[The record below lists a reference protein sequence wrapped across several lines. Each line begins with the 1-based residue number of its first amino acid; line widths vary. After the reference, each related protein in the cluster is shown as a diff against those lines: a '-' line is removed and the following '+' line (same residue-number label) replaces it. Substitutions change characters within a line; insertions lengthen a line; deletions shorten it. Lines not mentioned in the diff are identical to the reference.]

1 MKKVYFMS
9 MALAAMLAM
18 AGCSNDDIAG
28 VGGDD
33 ATTTTLAEGEGIV
46 AINLSNTGIGT
57 RAARPLGSSAAA
69 NDVNKVKLVVYS
81 GENAG
86 SLSEDKNVKMSG
98 QEQENE
104 IIVDWTA
111 TTDTE
116 LEWDNS
122 HDDKK
127 SVKLSGLQANRYYKI
142 VAYGYNAES
151 GDAPAFAVADGDNTG
166 EFKVA
171 QFTAPEEVFAGAS
184 ETVQAN
190 ANGKF
195 NSAVQVEMDR
205 QVAGMLAY
213 IKNVPTRLLNASGEM
228 KVVKFVKVLAKRKV
242 AGIKFPSTTDFNGLT
257 VESPEED
264 EEVALLTFNMENI
277 AENWAGGNPTESAW
291 EFNDYTNGKIESG
304 KTKNPFAEGYTAP
317 TGLTLVEG
325 SIFGACYLLPY
336 DKHYSEQTLTIEL
349 QDADGNALKTLNVN
363 TTATAKPSDGTI
375 NAYDIRRNNF
385 YSIGRKF
392 AVDNTDGDT
401 DDDDEPGTDDPDD
414 NDDPVDVGSSND
426 ALLIIHD
433 NWKMLHQ
440 MTVEEA

>member
-1 MKKVYFMS
+1 MS

-69 NDVNKVKLVVYS
+69 NNVNKVKLVVYS

-86 SLSEDKNVKMSG
+86 TLSEDKDVKISG
-98 QEQENE
+98 DGDM
-104 IIVDWTA
+104 IIDWTA

-116 LEWDNS
+116 LEWNNS

-127 SVKLSGLQANRYYKI
+127 SVKLSGLQANHYYKI
-142 VAYGYNAES
+142 VAYGYNAAS
-151 GDAPAFAVADGDNTG
+151 GDAPAFTVANGDNTG

-171 QFTAPEEVFAGAS
+171 QFDAPEEVFAGAS
-184 ETVQAN
+184 KTVQAN

-228 KVVKFVKVLAKRKV
+228 KVVKFVKVLANKKV

-257 VESPEED
+257 VESPKED
-264 EEVALLTFNMENI
+264 EEVALLTFDMSKI
-277 AENWAGGNPTESAW
+277 AENWSDGNPAESAW
-291 EFNDYTNGKIESG
+291 EFNDYTNGEIESG
-304 KTKNPFAEGYTAP
+304 KTKNPFAEGYKAP
-317 TGLTLVEG
+317 ADLTLVEG

-336 DKHYSEQTLTIEL
+336 DTHYDEQTLTIEL

-375 NAYDIRRNNF
+375 KAYDIRRNNF

-414 NDDPVDVGSSND
+414 DDDPVDVGSSND

>member
-28 VGGDD
+28 VDGNDV
-33 ATTTTLAEGEGIV
+33 TTTTLAEGEGIV

-57 RAARPLGSSAAA
+57 RAARPMGSSAAA
-69 NDVNKVKLVVYS
+69 NNVNKVQLVVYS
-81 GENAG
+81 GTDAS
-86 SLSEDKNVKMSG
+86 SLSKDESVKISG
-98 QEQENE
+98 DDDM
-104 IIVDWTA
+104 IINWTA
-111 TTDTE
+111 TDTE
-116 LEWDNS
+116 LESGNS
-122 HDDKK
+122 HDDKQ
-127 SVKLSGLQANRYYKI
+127 SVKLTGLQAGHYYKI
-142 VAYGYNAES
+142 VAYGYNAVS
-151 GDAPAFAVADGDNTG
+151 GDAPAFTVADGDNTG

-171 QFTAPEEVFAGAS
+171 NFTAPEEVFAGAS

-190 ANGKF
+190 ASAKF

-205 QVAGMLAY
+205 QVAGILAY

-228 KVVKFVKVLAKRKV
+228 KVVKFVKVLANKKV

-257 VESPEED
+257 VTAPEESQ
-264 EEVALLTFNMENI
+264 EVALLTFDMSKI
-277 AENWAGGNPTESAW
+277 AENWSDNPTESAW
-291 EFNDYTNGKIESG
+291 EFNNYTNGQVESE
-304 KTKNPFAEGYTAP
+304 KTKKPFAEGYTAP
-317 TGLTLVEG
+317 AGLTLVEG

-336 DKHYSEQTLTIEL
+336 DQHYNEQTLTIEL
-349 QDADGNALKTLNVN
+349 QDADGNALKTLNVK
-363 TTATAKPSDGTI
+363 TSETAKPSDGTV

-414 NDDPVDVGSSND
+414 DDDPVDVGSSND